1 MTGIVWPLNKFRF
14 QYVLFSCSAA
24 SLETM
29 DAATSAKN
37 MLYTENSVVKNENNS
52 SGLDTRSL
60 QTLVADASVACDA
73 GAASPNSCDV
83 PEQSTRLAFDVTV
96 SENNTPRQ
104 VTVHCDIT
112 TSARGQR
119 VVLSPL
125 SRDATVDASSNSAVT
140 SMVTAT
146 LETPG
151 TSKVATSENDYTH
164 VTSSPQDRPAVSV
177 RLRVAGAKDGPK
189 SPEHDVSR
197 TLRSKII
204 HFIRRVR

>member
-1 MTGIVWPLNKFRF
+1 
-14 QYVLFSCSAA
+14 
-24 SLETM
+24 M

-60 QTLVADASVACDA
+60 QTLVADASVACDV
-73 GAASPNSCDV
+73 GATSSCDV
-83 PEQSTRLAFDVTV
+83 PEESTQLAFDVTV

-125 SRDATVDASSNSAVT
+125 SRDATADARSNAAVT
-140 SMVTAT
+140 STVTAT
-146 LETPG
+146 LETLG
-151 TSKVATSENDYTH
+151 TSKVATSENDDTH
-164 VTSSPQDRPAVSV
+164 VTSSPQDSLAVSV
-177 RLRVAGAKDGPK
+177 RRVAGAKDSPK
-189 SPEHDVSR
+189 SPDHDVSR